1 MVQNYD
7 IVRKKNKVF
16 FYMQLCSQ
24 FSVAI
29 GGFDSFMTLTTVYVR
44 VLNNLANQLDRKL
57 GVFNRKFEG
66 NQSLFYR
73 CFDKY

>member
-16 FYMQLCSQ
+16 FTCSQ

-44 VLNNLANQLDRKL
+44 V
-57 GVFNRKFEG
+57 
-66 NQSLFYR
+66 SI
-73 CFDKY
+73 